1 MGWATMRQK
10 SKKQLNIFHAFF
22 KSDIG
27 QELEMMSHILDE
39 NPQVLHGV
47 YQDLV
52 GLKKSDAGRKGLTA
66 EQVLRSGILKQH
78 RNLTYEELAFH
89 LADSQAFR
97 AFSRLGMGQYPSG
110 STLQENIKAL
120 KEGTWE
126 QINRLIAGYGRK
138 AGLEEGQQVRLDS
151 TAVESDIHYPT
162 DSTLLQ
168 DGIRVITRLLQDGY
182 QLSPRPAYDFSDHT
196 RVVKRRVLKI
206 KNAKS
211 PKERTQAYKDLLQ
224 IAQAVRGYGL
234 EAITALGSYPSQ
246 GEQIIFVRNLLEELH
261 RALNL
266 FDRIRDQTR
275 RRVLYGERVPASE
288 KVVSFFEDHTDIIEK
303 GQREIVYGHKV
314 FLTGGKSGLIL
325 DCMVVS
331 GNPAD
336 TELFLPLLER
346 QKQIY
351 GKTPRQTAAD
361 GGFASLDNLQR
372 AKKLGVQ
379 DVSFS
384 KKRGL
389 SVLDMVKSHWVY
401 KKLKNFRAG
410 IEANISRLKRS
421 FGLTRCTWSAWEGF
435 KQYVWSAVVSY
446 NLAVLA
452 NLKLAKA

>member
-1 MGWATMRQK
+1 MRQK
-10 SKKQLNIFHAFF
+10 RKKQLNIFHAFF

-27 QELEMMSHILDE
+27 QQLEMMSQILDE
-39 NPQVLHGV
+39 TPKILNGV

-52 GLKKSDAGRKGLTA
+52 GIKKSDAGRMGLTA
-66 EQVLRSGILKQH
+66 EQVLRCGILKQH

-89 LADSQAFR
+89 LQDSQAFR
-97 AFSRLGMGQYPSG
+97 AFSRLELGQYPGG

-120 KEGTWE
+120 KEETWE
-126 QINRLIAGYGRK
+126 QVNRLVTGYGQK
-138 AGLEEGQQVRLDS
+138 EGLENGRKVRLDS
-151 TAVESDIHYPT
+151 TGVESNVHYPT

-168 DGIRVITRLLQDGY
+168 DGIRVITRLLMDGY
-182 QLSPRPAYDFSDHT
+182 QLSPRPGYHFSDHT

-211 PKERTQAYKDLLQ
+211 PKDREKAYKDLLH
-224 IAQAVRGYGL
+224 IAQVVRGYAL
-234 EAITALGSYPSQ
+234 TAIRALASYPSQ
-246 GEQIIFVRNLLEELH
+246 DEQIIFVRNLTEELQ
-261 RALNL
+261 RALGL
-266 FDRIRDQTR
+266 LDRIIDQTR
-275 RRVLYGERVPASE
+275 RRVILGERVPAGE

-325 DCMVVS
+325 DCLVVS

-336 TELFLPLLER
+336 TDLFIPLLKR
-346 QKQIY
+346 QEHIY
-351 GKTPRQTAAD
+351 GKPPLQTAAD
-361 GGFASLDNLQR
+361 GGFASLDNLDR
-372 AKKLGVQ
+372 AKQLGVQ

-389 SVLDMVKSHWVY
+389 SVLEMVKSHWVY

-410 IEANISRLKRS
+410 IEANISRLKRA
-421 FGLTRCTWSAWEGF
+421 FGLDRCTWSAWEGF

-452 NLKLAKA
+452 NLKLAKV

>member
-1 MGWATMRQK
+1 MRQRR
-10 SKKQLNIFHAFF
+10 KKQMNIFHASF

-27 QELEMMSHILDE
+27 KELEIMSQILDK
-39 NPQVLHGV
+39 NPMILNGV

-52 GLKKSDAGRKGLTA
+52 GIKRSDAGRMGLTA
-66 EQVLRSGILKQH
+66 EQVLRCGILKQH

-89 LADSQAFR
+89 LEDSQSFR
-97 AFSRLGMGQYPSG
+97 AFSRMEMGQYPSG

-120 KEGTWE
+120 KEETWE
-126 QINRLIAGYGRK
+126 HINQLVTGY
-138 AGLEEGQQVRLDS
+138 AEEEGFEKGQKVRLDS
-151 TAVESDIHYPT
+151 TGVESNIHYPT
-162 DSTLLQ
+162 DATLIQ
-168 DGIRVITRLLQDGY
+168 DAIRVITRLLMDGY
-182 QLSPRPAYDFSDHT
+182 QLSPRPAYRFSDHT

-211 PKERTQAYKDLLQ
+211 PKARQTAYKDLLH
-224 IAQAVRGYGL
+224 IAEEVRGYAL
-234 EAITALGSYPSQ
+234 AAISALATYPGE
-246 GEQIIFVRNLLEELH
+246 GEQIMFIRNLTEGLK
-261 RALNL
+261 RALGL
-266 FDRIRDQTR
+266 FERIIDQTR
-275 RRVLYGERVPASE
+275 RRVIYGEKVPASE

-325 DCMVVS
+325 DCMIVS

-336 TELFLPLLER
+336 TDLFIPLLER
-346 QKQIY
+346 QEHIY
-351 GKTPRQTAAD
+351 GKPPRQTAAD
-361 GGFASLDNLQR
+361 GGFASLDNLNR
-372 AKKLGVQ
+372 AKQMGVK

-389 SVLDMVKSHWVY
+389 SVLEMVKSHWVY

-410 IEANISRLKRS
+410 IEANISRLKRV
-421 FGLTRCTWSAWEGF
+421 FGLTRCTWTAWDGF

-452 NLKLAKA
+452 NIKLAKV

>member
-1 MGWATMRQK
+1 MRQK
-10 SKKQLNIFHAFF
+10 RKKQLNIFHAFF

-27 QELEMMSHILDE
+27 KQLEMMSQILDE
-39 NPQVLHGV
+39 TPKVLDGV

-52 GLKKSDAGRKGLTA
+52 GIKKSDSGRIGLTA
-66 EQVLRSGILKQH
+66 EQVLRCGILKQH

-89 LADSQAFR
+89 LQDSQAFR
-97 AFSRLGMGQYPSG
+97 AFSRLELGQYPSG

-120 KEGTWE
+120 QEETWE
-126 QINRLIAGYGRK
+126 QINRLVTGYGQK
-138 AGLEEGQQVRLDS
+138 AGLENGRKVRLDS
-151 TAVESDIHYPT
+151 TGIESNIHYPT

-168 DGIRVITRLLQDGY
+168 DGIRVITRLLLDGY
-182 QLSPRPAYDFSDHT
+182 QLSPKPAYHFSDHS

-234 EAITALGSYPSQ
+234 EAIEALASYPSQ
-246 GEQIIFVRNLLEELH
+246 GEQIIFVRNLTEELH
-261 RALNL
+261 RALGL
-266 FDRIRDQTR
+266 FDRIIDQTR
-275 RRVLYGERVPASE
+275 RRVLKGERVPASE

-325 DCMVVS
+325 DCLVVS
-331 GNPAD
+331 GNPVD
-336 TELFLPLLER
+336 TDLFIPLLAR

-351 GKTPRQTAAD
+351 GRPPLQTAAD
-361 GGFASLDNLQR
+361 GGFASLDNLAR
-372 AKKLGVQ
+372 AKQLGVQ

-389 SVLDMVKSHWVY
+389 AVLEMVKSHWVY
-401 KKLKNFRAG
+401 KQLKNFRAG

>member
-1 MGWATMRQK
+1 
-10 SKKQLNIFHAFF
+10 
-22 KSDIG
+22 
-27 QELEMMSHILDE
+27 
-39 NPQVLHGV
+39 
-47 YQDLV
+47 
-52 GLKKSDAGRKGLTA
+52 
-66 EQVLRSGILKQH
+66 
-78 RNLTYEELAFH
+78 
-89 LADSQAFR
+89 
-97 AFSRLGMGQYPSG
+97 
-110 STLQENIKAL
+110 
-120 KEGTWE
+120 
-126 QINRLIAGYGRK
+126 
-138 AGLEEGQQVRLDS
+138 
-151 TAVESDIHYPT
+151 
-162 DSTLLQ
+162 
-168 DGIRVITRLLQDGY
+168 
-182 QLSPRPAYDFSDHT
+182 
-196 RVVKRRVLKI
+196 
-206 KNAKS
+206 
-211 PKERTQAYKDLLQ
+211 
-224 IAQAVRGYGL
+224 
-234 EAITALGSYPSQ
+234 LGSYPSQ

-275 RRVLYGERVPASE
+275 RRVLLGERVPASE

-325 DCMVVS
+325 DCLVVS

-346 QKQIY
+346 QKRIY
-351 GKTPRQTAAD
+351 GKAPRQTAAD

-389 SVLDMVKSHWVY
+389 SVLEMVKSHWVY